1 MRKVGVIGIAALI
14 LLSPACT
21 ADSNTD
27 APVRDAVPNQST
39 TTATTESVPAPPGG
53 EGQIEVGEL
62 AEDFPTELF
71 PIAAADE
78 VLLSSFSAT
87 DDDKY
92 ALSLNVRSA
101 ASADEIFSSY
111 EKALEAA
118 GFSASSDAPVEGMA
132 AQATFAK
139 GEQVLTV
146 GILDDGAARII
157 TVGGTIDA
165 AVADGE

>member
-1 MRKVGVIGIAALI
+1 MRKVGVTGIAALI
-14 LLSPACT
+14 LLSPACD

-39 TTATTESVPAPPGG
+39 TTATTESVPSPPGG

-62 AEDFPTELF
+62 AADFPAELF
-71 PIAAADE
+71 PITAADE

-87 DDDKY
+87 DDNEY
-92 ALSLNVRSA
+92 RLSLNIRSS
-101 ASADEIFSSY
+101 ASVDEIFNSY
-111 EKALEAA
+111 EEALEAA
-118 GFSASSDAPVEGMA
+118 GFSASADATVEGMA

-146 GILDDGAARII
+146 GILDDGKDRII
-157 TVGGTIDA
+157 TVGGTIDG
-165 AVADGE
+165 AVAGGE